1 MSGSHPVPPRRCQ
14 LYGNQI
20 YNPSSADRNASNN
33 GPGQI
38 IHMQELIV
46 AELNEFCNNRTSA
59 LALKFTRNFL
69 YMTSLRRKM
78 EREKD
83 SGVSTRGGKRWLNL
97 N

>member
-38 IHMQELIV
+38 IHMQELNV
-46 AELNEFCNNRTSA
+46 AELNEFCNNGTSA
-59 LALKFTRNFL
+59 LA
-69 YMTSLRRKM
+69 
-78 EREKD
+78 
-83 SGVSTRGGKRWLNL
+83 
-97 N
+97 